1 MVRLRHTGINCAL
14 DDHFFDLVLR
24 QAVIDRRAHMQAEFI
39 PGTKRDRGREHA
51 DGAHATIETGPRPD
65 ITPRRAG
72 DEFLEFLV
80 EWRDVGERF
89 VDPGVAENGTADLHA
104 VVVAGLLVGHQRR
117 PLRDAPLRGA
127 FFAGVLL
134 AAAFFAAPFFV
145 APFFVAPFFV
155 APFLAAG
162 FFAADFFAAA
172 FLAIPFFPAAF
183 LAGAFFVGAAF
194 FAAARLRVAALLAT
208 GFRGGLRPAA
218 WRGGTR
224 RAGATSRAV
233 RKSITA
239 WLNASACSIFERC
252 AASSVTMRAP
262 RIVSAI
268 RLPISGGVAGSREPT
283 TTSTGFVTERIDSR

>member
-51 DGAHATIETGPRPD
+51 DGAHAAVETGPRPD

-80 EWRDVGERF
+80 ERRDVGERF
-89 VDPGVAENGTADLHA
+89 VDPGVAENGTANLHA

-117 PLRDAPLRGA
+117 PLRDAPLRAA

-134 AAAFFAAPFFV
+134 PAAFFAAPFFV
-145 APFFVAPFFV
+145 APFFTE
-155 APFLAAG
+155 PFLAADFFAAG
-162 FFAADFFAAA
+162 FFAASFLAVPFVAAA
-172 FLAIPFFPAAF
+172 FF
-183 LAGAFFVGAAF
+183 AGAFFVGAAF

-208 GFRGGLRPAA
+208 GLRGGFRPAA

-233 RKSITA
+233 RKSMTA

-283 TTSTGFVTERIDSR
+283 TTSTGLMTERIDSR